1 MPALNTRAVVLS
13 ALPVCTTRM
22 PDWGLKL
29 IKLQNYKL
37 IPKQPNESGELKQKP
52 RFR

>member
-29 IKLQNYKL
+29 IELQNYDF
-37 IPKQPNESGELKQKP
+37 IPKRPKECWELKQKP
-52 RFR
+52 RFC